1 MEGTM
6 THCKH
11 AASGCGY
18 PEGECAGL
26 CMPET
31 YLTIVYRVTHPKQPR
46 ALLEQAEWSA
56 ASHSHAIHERDQL
69 QAERDRLQ
77 RQLDATNKACN
88 ELAIELEKVRRERDH
103 WHARLTHEV
112 NKRNKPEAA

>member
-56 ASHSHAIHERDQL
+56 ASHSHAID
-69 QAERDRLQ
+69 ERDRLQ
-77 RQLDATNKACN
+77 AKLDATNKACN

-103 WHARLTHEV
+103 WHARLTAEV
-112 NKRNKPEAA
+112 SKKNKTEEA